1 MDYVV
6 LVDSKDQAVGTME
19 KLEAHRIGALH
30 RAFSIFIFNE
40 EGEMLLQK
48 RALTKYHSPGLWTN
62 ACCSHPKP
70 DELLIDAANRR
81 LQEELNLVTE
91 LSEVFDFTYHATF
104 DNGLIEYEFDHVF
117 FGQCSETPNFNTEEV
132 MELKWIDWPSLL
144 KWVAEEPVQ
153 FTPWF
158 RIVLPLVVKKVEQI
172 KISNG

>member
-30 RAFSIFIFNE
+30 RAFSIFIFNQ

-48 RALTKYHSPGLWTN
+48 RALSKYHSPGLWTN

-81 LQEELNLVTE
+81 LLEELNMVTE

-104 DNGLIEYEFDHVF
+104 DNGLIEHEFDHVF
-117 FGQCSETPNFNTEEV
+117 FGQCSETPSFNLEEV

-144 KWVAEEPVQ
+144 KWVAEEPNQ

-158 RIVLPLVVKKVEQI
+158 RIALPLVVNKVEQI
-172 KISNG
+172 KILNG

>member
-144 KWVAEEPVQ
+144 KWVAEEPDQ

>member
-30 RAFSIFIFNE
+30 RAFSIFIFNQ

-48 RALTKYHSPGLWTN
+48 RALSKYHSPGLWTN

-81 LQEELNLVTE
+81 LQEELNMVTE

-104 DNGLIEYEFDHVF
+104 DNGLIEHEFDHVF
-117 FGQCSETPNFNTEEV
+117 FGQCSETPSFNLEEV

-144 KWVAEEPVQ
+144 KWVADEPNQ

-158 RIVLPLVVKKVEQI
+158 RIALPLVVNKVEQI
-172 KISNG
+172 KILNG

>member
-30 RAFSIFIFNE
+30 RAFSIFIFNQ

-48 RALTKYHSPGLWTN
+48 RALTKYHSPRLWTN

-81 LQEELNLVTE
+81 LQEELNMVTD

-117 FGQCSETPNFNTEEV
+117 FGQCSETPSFNLEEV

-144 KWVAEEPVQ
+144 KWVADEPNQ

-158 RIVLPLVVKKVEQI
+158 RIALPLVVKKVEQI
-172 KISNG
+172 KILNG

>member
-30 RAFSIFIFNE
+30 RAFSIFIFNQ

-48 RALTKYHSPGLWTN
+48 RALSKYHSPGLWTN

-81 LQEELNLVTE
+81 LQEELNMVTD

-104 DNGLIEYEFDHVF
+104 DNGLIEHEFDHVF
-117 FGQCSETPNFNTEEV
+117 FGQCSETPSFNLEEV

-144 KWVAEEPVQ
+144 KWVADEPNQ

-158 RIVLPLVVKKVEQI
+158 RIALPLVVNKVEQI
-172 KISNG
+172 KILNG

>member
-30 RAFSIFIFNE
+30 RAFSIFIFNQ

-81 LQEELNLVTE
+81 LQEELNMVAE

-104 DNGLIEYEFDHVF
+104 DNGLIEHEFDHVF
-117 FGQCSETPNFNTEEV
+117 FGQSSDTPNFNTEEV

-144 KWVAEEPVQ
+144 KWVADEPTQ

>member
-144 KWVAEEPVQ
+144 EWVAEEPDQ

>member
-30 RAFSIFIFNE
+30 RAFSIFIFNQQ
-40 EGEMLLQK
+40 GEMLLQK
-48 RALTKYHSPGLWTN
+48 RALSKYHSPGLWTN

-81 LQEELNLVTE
+81 LLEELNMVTE

-104 DNGLIEYEFDHVF
+104 DNGLIEHEFDHVF
-117 FGQCSETPNFNTEEV
+117 FGQCSETPSFNLEEV

-144 KWVAEEPVQ
+144 KWVAEEPNQ

-158 RIVLPLVVKKVEQI
+158 RIALPLVVKKVEQI
-172 KISNG
+172 KILKG

>member
-6 LVDSKDQAVGTME
+6 LVDSKDQAVGIME

-144 KWVAEEPVQ
+144 KWVAEEPDQ